1 MKMILHMQKLQEGA
15 EMHNEDSADAVTAGR
30 C

>member
-1 MKMILHMQKLQEGA
+1 MKKILQEGA
-15 EMHNEDSADAVTAGR
+15 EMHNEEDSADAVTAGR